1 MSTTSDRDAAFDP
14 TGIEDDSELL
24 RPSSDPFPR
33 GPNDDMGN
41 LSAPPSDVDE
51 PRLSDDND
59 LEAEGGGFTDTP
71 LRRPYESMARRDELS
86 RQLGEL
92 LIEAQEWADEDGSA
106 EALDIYEALNDIYG
120 RLGEPTEDTDD

>member
-1 MSTTSDRDAAFDP
+1 MRTISDHDATLDSARSDED
-14 TGIEDDSELL
+14 IELP
-24 RPSSDPFPR
+24 RPSPDPYPR

-41 LSAPPSDVDE
+41 LAAPPRDVDE

-71 LRRPYESMARRDELS
+71 LRKAYESMGRRDELS

>member
-1 MSTTSDRDAAFDP
+1 MSAASDRDDLSGPRRGTSAEP
-14 TGIEDDSELL
+14 L
-24 RPSSDPFPR
+24 PS

-41 LSAPPSDVDE
+41 LAAPPPDVDE

-71 LRRPYESMARRDELS
+71 LRRPYEAMARRDEIA

-92 LIEAQEWADEDGSA
+92 LINAQEWADEDGSA
-106 EALDIYEALNDIYG
+106 EALEIFESLNDVYE